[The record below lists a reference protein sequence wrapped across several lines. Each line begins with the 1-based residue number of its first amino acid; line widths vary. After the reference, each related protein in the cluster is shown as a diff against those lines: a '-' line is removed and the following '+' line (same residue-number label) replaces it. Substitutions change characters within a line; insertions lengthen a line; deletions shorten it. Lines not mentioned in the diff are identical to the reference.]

1 MGFWLQ
7 NRAPIVVS
15 GPLDTVHVSEFST
28 FPAVTTSVFTSSLTN
43 PGPSQNSE
51 HFRPHQARPEEEVAG
66 ASVPALPHGRVLL
79 SLHWTPSKSLSLW
92 KRHQGHLR
100 ICHPT
105 TRRAW
110 SCRQSSSSGSR
121 ASSCAATVHLS
132 SLVNRD
138 PQWPALCSASPGFPF
153 CSQHSWLPRLP
164 DWVRLPSSPATSA
177 RLPGS
182 CCPWG

>member
-132 SLVNRD
+132 CSREPGPTVAC
-138 PQWPALCSASPGFPF
+138 ALLSFPRFPF
-153 CSQHSWLPRLP
+153 LLSAL
-164 DWVRLPSSPATSA
+164 VAPAPA
-177 RLPGS
+177 
-182 CCPWG
+182 